1 MLTLRRKKD
10 RYAIDHIR
18 GKYGPRVAY
27 SFSHDFLPES
37 VLLHMLS
44 LDVFRETEDTI
55 YVLTEK
61 QDKAILDVLKKLHGE
76 QNSSYIFSEHLQ
88 KTYLIELIH
97 LITKIHHSGLL
108 VRSSA

>member
-1 MLTLRRKKD
+1 MLTLRIKKD
-10 RYAIDHIR
+10 RYAIDHSR
-18 GKYGPRVAY
+18 GKYGQRVAY
-27 SFSHDFLPES
+27 SFSHDFLPER

-55 YVLTEK
+55 YLLTEK
-61 QDKAILDVLKKLHGE
+61 QDKAIVDVLKKLNGE
-76 QNSSYIFSEHLQ
+76 RNSGYIFSEHLQ

-97 LITKIHHSGLL
+97 LITKIHHSGLR

>member
-10 RYAIDHIR
+10 RYAIDHIQE
-18 GKYGPRVAY
+18 KYGQRVAY
-27 SFSHDFLPES
+27 SFSHDFLPEK

-55 YVLTEK
+55 YLLTEK

-76 QNSSYIFSEHLQ
+76 RNSGYIFSEHLQ

-97 LITKIHHSGLL
+97 LITKIHHSSLL
-108 VRSSA
+108 MRSSA